1 MLANYEKFGFKIK
14 AEHLPESCTWCP
26 FWTAPMADV
35 EFAGCY
41 ITGSEVRLDT
51 GEADKR
57 RMPDCP
63 IKCKRGRRNND
74 GRLYNQ
80 GKRQG
85 SCRDYGNV

>member
-1 MLANYEKFGFKIK
+1 MQTMKNSDSKSGRNI
-14 AEHLPESCTWCP
+14 CP
-26 FWTAPMADV
+26 NHAPGALFWTAPMADDV

-63 IKCKRGRRNND
+63 IKCKRGRERRKKVYRKN
-74 GRLYNQ
+74 
-80 GKRQG
+80 KRINRQEE
-85 SCRDYGNV
+85 

>member
-1 MLANYEKFGFKIK
+1 MLANYEKFGFKIR

-26 FWTAPMADV
+26 FWTAPMADNV

-63 IKCKRGRRNND
+63 IKCKRGRERRKKVYRKN
-74 GRLYNQ
+74 
-80 GKRQG
+80 KRINRQEE
-85 SCRDYGNV
+85 

>member
-63 IKCKRGRRNND
+63 IKCKRGRSYAASGLFCSRH
-74 GRLYNQ
+74 
-80 GKRQG
+80 
-85 SCRDYGNV
+85 SCRYHFWYMKV

>member
-51 GEADKR
+51 GDAMFITNDMHMDDEAAE
-57 RMPDCP
+57 
-63 IKCKRGRRNND
+63 
-74 GRLYNQ
+74 
-80 GKRQG
+80 
-85 SCRDYGNV
+85 

>member
-1 MLANYEKFGFKIK
+1 
-14 AEHLPESCTWCP
+14 
-26 FWTAPMADV
+26 MADV

-63 IKCKRGRRNND
+63 IKCKRGRER
-74 GRLYNQ
+74 RKKVYR
-80 GKRQG
+80 KK
-85 SCRDYGNV
+85 

>member
-63 IKCKRGRRNND
+63 IKCKRGRSV
-74 GRLYNQ
+74 
-80 GKRQG
+80 GKKFTEKNKRINRQEE
-85 SCRDYGNV
+85 

>member
-1 MLANYEKFGFKIK
+1 MLANYEKFGFKIR
-14 AEHLPESCTWCP
+14 AEHLPKSCTWCP

-57 RMPDCP
+57 
-63 IKCKRGRRNND
+63 
-74 GRLYNQ
+74 
-80 GKRQG
+80 
-85 SCRDYGNV
+85 

>member
-1 MLANYEKFGFKIK
+1 MLANYEKFGFKIR

-41 ITGSEVRLDT
+41 ITGSEIRLDT

-57 RMPDCP
+57 RMTDCP
-63 IKCKRGRRNND
+63 IKCKRDRERRKKFTEKIK
-74 GRLYNQ
+74 G
-80 GKRQG
+80 
-85 SCRDYGNV
+85 

>member
-1 MLANYEKFGFKIK
+1 MKNSVSKLGRSICLNHAPGV
-14 AEHLPESCTWCP
+14 L

-63 IKCKRGRRNND
+63 IKCKRGRERRKKVYQKN
-74 GRLYNQ
+74 
-80 GKRQG
+80 KRINRQEE
-85 SCRDYGNV
+85 

>member
-51 GEADKR
+51 G
-57 RMPDCP
+57 
-63 IKCKRGRRNND
+63 G
-74 GRLYNQ
+74 G
-80 GKRQG
+80 
-85 SCRDYGNV
+85 

>member
-35 EFAGCY
+35 E
-41 ITGSEVRLDT
+41 LDT

-63 IKCKRGRRNND
+63 IKCKRGRER
-74 GRLYNQ
+74 RKKVYR
-80 GKRQG
+80 KK
-85 SCRDYGNV
+85 